1 MSNGGKQNGEEETH
15 LFVFVGLVNLTLL
28 EHDLVLGD
36 EEGVEPEVKYLGRL
50 KSKQWVGL
58 DEAAN
63 VQMRK
68 RK

>member
-1 MSNGGKQNGEEETH
+1 MSKDRRKQNGEETD
-15 LFVFVGLVNLTLL
+15 LFVFVGLVNLILL
-28 EHDLVLGD
+28 EHHLVLGD
-36 EEGVEPEVKYLGRL
+36 EERVEPEVKYLGRL